1 MRIGV
6 DIDGVLNDIGQW
18 HYSCGF
24 KFCIDNHIQR
34 GFHPHEYMIEKQF
47 ELTDEENYK
56 FWREYIFDLMVSIP
70 TRPYAGNILK
80 ILKEMGH
87 EIVILTAR
95 DNRYLTNQ
103 YANTMNFYVEEWLHK
118 NNIPYDEIVAGPGKK
133 KDKCIKHKLDIM
145 IEDKASNVL
154 EISNVI
160 PVLCFDA
167 PYNLGIVKNN
177 VHRVYSW
184 YQIYQYFLLK
194 EKKELD

>member
-56 FWREYIFDLMVSIP
+56 FWKEYIFDLMVSIP

-154 EISNVI
+154 EISDVI

>member
-80 ILKEMGH
+80 LLKEMGH

-118 NNIPYDEIVAGPGKK
+118 NNIHYDEIIAGPGKK
-133 KDKCIKHKLDIM
+133 RDKCLRHKLDIM
-145 IEDKASNVL
+145 IEDKASNVI
-154 EISNVI
+154 EISEVI

-167 PYNLGIVKNN
+167 PYNLSIQKDN
-177 VHRVYSW
+177 VYRVYSW
-184 YQIYQYFLLK
+184 YQIYQYFLNK
-194 EKKELD
+194 S